1 MIAPLLSIIT
11 VNYNNKSGLI
21 RTLNS
26 IKNQESV
33 FFEHIIID
41 ANSTDGSKD
50 AILLYEKEITFPLYW
65 VSEPDNGIYDGMNK
79 GIKQAHGEYL
89 FFLNSGDTLISNTIL
104 QEIALDGNKYIYGN
118 IKYILSEK
126 DWIKKMEIMYY
137 LNKRGNVYF
146 DNSVVFKTEL
156 LKLFL
161 DNTPELNFDENMLI
175 TACLL
180 CNCKKV
186 DNFTDLN
193 KIRTYAKDGAD
204 YLETLG
210 FDKRFC
216 KICEQVNRYTGS
228 EPREPEADVLELI
241 DQFGGMLLDRPERIG
256 FKVDEALVL
265 LEYRNLK
272 GKQNRYLEIFK
283 DFVNRMEAIKVWV

>member
-1 MIAPLLSIIT
+1 MAT
-11 VNYNNKSGLI
+11 
-21 RTLNS
+21 
-26 IKNQESV
+26 E
-33 FFEHIIID
+33 
-41 ANSTDGSKD
+41 
-50 AILLYEKEITFPLYW
+50 TFA
-65 VSEPDNGIYDGMNK
+65 D
-79 GIKQAHGEYL
+79 
-89 FFLNSGDTLISNTIL
+89 
-104 QEIALDGNKYIYGN
+104 
-118 IKYILSEK
+118 YILAEK

-137 LNKRGNVYF
+137 LAKRVNIFF

-161 DNTPELNFDENMLI
+161 DNTNLGFDQNMLI

-186 DNFTDLN
+186 DNFSDIS
-193 KIRTYAKDGAD
+193 KVKTYAKEGAE
-204 YLETLG
+204 YLQTLG

-216 KICEQVNRYTGS
+216 RICEQINRYSGS

-265 LEYRNLK
+265 LEFRNLK
-272 GKQNRYLEIFK
+272 GKENRYLEVFK
-283 DFVNRMEAIKVWV
+283 DFVNRMEAIKVWA

>member
-126 DWIKKMEIMYY
+126 DYRYITPSETLDIVYLLKTALPHQACFIHHSLFQKQLYNTEYKIISDWIHMVDNIVLKGCSYKHINILVSNFDSTGLSSSNGAIGLTERNKWIKKNIPTRIYSSLMELDNLKNSI
-137 LNKRGNVYF
+137 LGSVIPVVSQKRHRTQKRMRKVILLL
-146 DNSVVFKTEL
+146 SKL
-156 LKLFL
+156 LK
-161 DNTPELNFDENMLI
+161 
-175 TACLL
+175 
-180 CNCKKV
+180 
-186 DNFTDLN
+186 
-193 KIRTYAKDGAD
+193 
-204 YLETLG
+204 
-210 FDKRFC
+210 
-216 KICEQVNRYTGS
+216 
-228 EPREPEADVLELI
+228 
-241 DQFGGMLLDRPERIG
+241 
-256 FKVDEALVL
+256 
-265 LEYRNLK
+265 
-272 GKQNRYLEIFK
+272 
-283 DFVNRMEAIKVWV
+283 

>member
-126 DWIKKMEIMYY
+126 DYRYITPSETLDIVYLLKTALPHQACFIHHSLFQKQLYNTEYKIISDWIHTMESIFNDCSYKYIDIVIAEVDGNGISTNQEKLMEERIKWIKSKFPKAILDALSELYEYRISE
-137 LNKRGNVYF
+137 LAPFIQPISQTKKFKKRIRKLISF
-146 DNSVVFKTEL
+146 L
-156 LKLFL
+156 LKI
-161 DNTPELNFDENMLI
+161 NNIISHKKRIEQKKNEIWTPFN
-175 TACLL
+175 
-180 CNCKKV
+180 
-186 DNFTDLN
+186 
-193 KIRTYAKDGAD
+193 
-204 YLETLG
+204 
-210 FDKRFC
+210 
-216 KICEQVNRYTGS
+216 
-228 EPREPEADVLELI
+228 
-241 DQFGGMLLDRPERIG
+241 
-256 FKVDEALVL
+256 
-265 LEYRNLK
+265 
-272 GKQNRYLEIFK
+272 
-283 DFVNRMEAIKVWV
+283 

>member
-126 DWIKKMEIMYY
+126 DYRYITPSETLDIVYLLKTALPHQACFIHHSLFQKQLYNTEYKIISDWIHTMEGIIFNDCSYKYIDIVIAEVDGNGISTNQEKLMEERIKWIKSKFPKAILDALSELYEYRISE
-137 LNKRGNVYF
+137 LAPFIQPISQTKKFKKRIRKLISF
-146 DNSVVFKTEL
+146 L
-156 LKLFL
+156 LKI
-161 DNTPELNFDENMLI
+161 NNIISHKKRIEQKKNEIWTPFN
-175 TACLL
+175 
-180 CNCKKV
+180 
-186 DNFTDLN
+186 
-193 KIRTYAKDGAD
+193 
-204 YLETLG
+204 
-210 FDKRFC
+210 
-216 KICEQVNRYTGS
+216 
-228 EPREPEADVLELI
+228 
-241 DQFGGMLLDRPERIG
+241 
-256 FKVDEALVL
+256 
-265 LEYRNLK
+265 
-272 GKQNRYLEIFK
+272 
-283 DFVNRMEAIKVWV
+283 

>member
-33 FFEHIIID
+33 LFEHIIID

-126 DWIKKMEIMYY
+126 DYRYITPSETLDIVYLLKTALPHQACFIHHSLFQKQLYNTEYKIISDWIHTMESFIFNDCSYKYIDIVIAEVDGNGISTNQEKLMEERIKWIKSKFPKAIFDALSELYEYRISE
-137 LNKRGNVYF
+137 LAPFIQPISQTKKFKKRIRKLISF
-146 DNSVVFKTEL
+146 L
-156 LKLFL
+156 LKI
-161 DNTPELNFDENMLI
+161 NNIISHKKRIEQKKNEIWTPFN
-175 TACLL
+175 
-180 CNCKKV
+180 
-186 DNFTDLN
+186 
-193 KIRTYAKDGAD
+193 
-204 YLETLG
+204 
-210 FDKRFC
+210 
-216 KICEQVNRYTGS
+216 
-228 EPREPEADVLELI
+228 
-241 DQFGGMLLDRPERIG
+241 
-256 FKVDEALVL
+256 
-265 LEYRNLK
+265 
-272 GKQNRYLEIFK
+272 
-283 DFVNRMEAIKVWV
+283 

>member
-126 DWIKKMEIMYY
+126 DYRYITPSETLDI
-137 LNKRGNVYF
+137 VY
-146 DNSVVFKTEL
+146 L
-156 LKLFL
+156 LKTALPHQACFIHHSLFQKQL
-161 DNTPELNFDENMLI
+161 YNTEYKIISDWIHTMESIIFNDSELAPFIQPISQTKKFKKRIRKLI
-175 TACLL
+175 SFLL
-180 CNCKKV
+180 KINNIISHKKR
-186 DNFTDLN
+186 
-193 KIRTYAKDGAD
+193 I
-204 YLETLG
+204 
-210 FDKRFC
+210 
-216 KICEQVNRYTGS
+216 EQKKN
-228 EPREPEADVLELI
+228 
-241 DQFGGMLLDRPERIG
+241 
-256 FKVDEALVL
+256 
-265 LEYRNLK
+265 
-272 GKQNRYLEIFK
+272 EIWTPF
-283 DFVNRMEAIKVWV
+283 N